1 MIILKNVIIK
11 YIISSLFIQNV
22 GNTTTDPYCQNYAYS
37 TEKGIFL
44 QLMVEKIGENFGKK
58 VPKQ

>member
-1 MIILKNVIIK
+1 MVITSYRIL
-11 YIISSLFIQNV
+11 SLFIQNV